1 MTRTLIVYGTVEG
14 HTDDVVRVI
23 AVPLQEAGHDV
34 AVHRIGEAPQTPEG
48 FDVVVVGS
56 SVHMGKHH
64 ADVIAWARDNAA
76 LLSQRPSAF
85 FEVCLSAAADDEERL
100 TEARTY
106 VDAFIQ
112 QTGWHPDLVG
122 IFGGALLY
130 TRYGFV
136 KRRMLRSIA
145 AKGGFGTDT
154 HQDFDYTDYDAVRQ
168 FGADVA
174 EAAGPPS

>member
-14 HTDDVVRVI
+14 HTDDVVT
-23 AVPLQEAGHDV
+23 AVAAPLQEAGHEV
-34 AVHRIGEAPQTPEG
+34 VVHRIGEAPPTPEG

-64 ADVIAWARDNAA
+64 ADVIAWARDNSA

-85 FEVCLSAAADDEERL
+85 FEVCLSAAAGDEQRL

-106 VDAFIQ
+106 VDAFME

-136 KRRMLRSIA
+136 KKRMLRSIA

-168 FGADVA
+168 FGTDVA
-174 EAAGPPS
+174 AAAA

>member
-1 MTRTLIVYGTVEG
+1 MTKTLIVYGTVEG
-14 HTDDVVRVI
+14 HTDKVAASI
-23 AVPLQEAGHDV
+23 AAPLQEAGHEV
-34 AVHRIGEAPQTPEG
+34 VVRRIGDAPQTPEG

-56 SVHMGKHH
+56 SVHLGKHH
-64 ADVIAWARDNAA
+64 ADVVAWARDNAA

-85 FEVCLSAAADDEERL
+85 FEVCLSAAADDEQRL

-106 VDAFIQ
+106 VDAFME

-136 KRRMLRSIA
+136 KKRMLRSIA

-154 HQDFDYTDYDAVRQ
+154 HHDFDYTDYDAVRQ
-168 FGADVA
+168 FGADI
-174 EAAGPPS
+174 AAAA